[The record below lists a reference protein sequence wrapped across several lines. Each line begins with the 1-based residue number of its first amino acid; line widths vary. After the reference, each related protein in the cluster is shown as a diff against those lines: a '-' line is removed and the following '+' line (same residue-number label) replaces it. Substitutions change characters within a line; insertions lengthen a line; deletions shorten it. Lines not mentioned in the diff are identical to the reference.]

1 MNLTD
6 KELAHL
12 YMKYKKE
19 KKLYKQKKRQS
30 LYDLNH
36 FFECK
41 KALSLIKLEMHRR
54 GLKKK
59 RAKKLCNF

>member
-1 MNLTD
+1 MKLTD
-6 KELAHL
+6 KELADL

-59 RAKKLCNF
+59 HAKKLSSF

>member
-1 MNLTD
+1 MELTN
-6 KELAHL
+6 KELANL

-19 KKLYKQKKRQS
+19 KKLYKQKKRLS

-36 FFECK
+36 YFECK

-59 RAKKLCNF
+59 QAKKLSSF

>member
-1 MNLTD
+1 MSLSD
-6 KELAHL
+6 KELANL

-19 KKLYKQKKRQS
+19 KKLYKQKRRHS
-30 LYDLNH
+30 IYDLNH

-41 KALSLIKLEMHRR
+41 KALSLIKFEMQQR

-59 RAKKLCNF
+59 QAKKLSSF

>member
-1 MNLTD
+1 MSLTN
-6 KELAHL
+6 KELADL

-36 FFECK
+36 YFECK
-41 KALSLIKLEMHRR
+41 KALSLIKIEMLRR

-59 RAKKLCNF
+59 HAKKLSSF

>member
-1 MNLTD
+1 MKLTN
-6 KELAHL
+6 KELANL

-19 KKLYKQKKRQS
+19 KKLYKQKQRQS

-36 FFECK
+36 YFECK
-41 KALSLIKLEMHRR
+41 KFLALIKQEMHRR

-59 RAKKLCNF
+59 GAKKLCNY

>member
-6 KELAHL
+6 KELANL

-59 RAKKLCNF
+59 RAKKLSSF